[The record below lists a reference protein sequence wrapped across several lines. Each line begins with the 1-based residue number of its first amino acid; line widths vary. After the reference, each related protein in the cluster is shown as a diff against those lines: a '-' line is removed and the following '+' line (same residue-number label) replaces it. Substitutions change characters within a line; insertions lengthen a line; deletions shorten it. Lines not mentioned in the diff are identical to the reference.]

1 MDIITHKAINVQVS
15 IPKKTDEIQTFCNS
29 KQILTFGLTHLQREA
44 YSLYDAG
51 LNVFPQPIGQKGGL
65 PWKRLQY
72 SRLNRDDKNY
82 GLRNLF
88 AGECN
93 IAIMCGST
101 SNNLFVI
108 DCESTDSFLY
118 HLQQMINRDIP
129 IWAVSTARGGHI
141 YLCAKNGEVH
151 NIGLDL
157 LHDIEIKARN
167 GYVLAPP
174 SIHPSGKAYQWVSQ
188 QGDAP
193 PIVDVQEIDWLKNRH
208 HEKVQ
213 LTFDA
218 PSTSKTGNWSMCVV
232 SPASN
237 LAKETQDYL
246 HNGGHLTEGNR
257 NNRLF
262 KAACDLSGNKYSQ
275 SESEHI
281 LTPLAVMS
289 GLPAYE
295 VQATIKSA
303 YSRHRTPSNSTVAT
317 LRQSWK
323 YALLWATRHK
333 WENRTAGSDRAL
345 FIALIERARV
355 SSNENDVFRASIRE
369 LSELSSLGTTTIQR
383 GLARL
388 QEMQIIFNAGHDNTS
403 QASLWRFSNKIIS
416 VAKQIELNLNTV
428 SIPPYWLRY
437 SESVFN
443 SDIVERGALG
453 HSVLFVYEFMRTLH
467 QAMMPS
473 DMAEALGISLNQ
485 VNYALRKLKEHEL
498 VQRLDKGWY
507 LLKMTLPELE
517 TVFEHVQGKGSD
529 RAEGYRREREVF
541 AGVILFNARLKRE
554 GKIYMAAVSEQVAY
568 DNEARRI
575 LDDPLIALG
584 LELGGVLRMDEN
596 IRH

>member
-1 MDIITHKAINVQVS
+1 MVIIPHNAINVQVS
-15 IPKKTDEIQTFCNS
+15 IPKMTDENQTICNMT
-29 KQILTFGLTHLQREA
+29 QILSLGLTTLQQEA
-44 YSLYDAG
+44 YALYDAG
-51 LNVFPQPIGQKGGL
+51 FNVFPQPIGHKGGL

-72 SRLNRDDKNY
+72 SRLSRNDKNY

-93 IAIMCGST
+93 VAVMCGIT
-101 SNNLFVI
+101 SNNLFVL
-108 DCESTDSFLY
+108 DCESIEIFHY
-118 HLQQMINRDIP
+118 HLQQMIDRKLP
-129 IWAVSTARGGHI
+129 IWAVKTARGGHI
-141 YLCAKNGEVH
+141 YLCAENGEVH
-151 NIGLDL
+151 NIELGILTDT
-157 LHDIEIKARN
+157 EVKARN

-174 SIHPSGKAYQWVSQ
+174 SIHPSGVAYTWVVR

-193 PIVDVQEIDWLKNRH
+193 PIVDVNDIDWLKNRQG
-208 HEKVQ
+208 EKVS
-213 LTFDA
+213 LTYDA
-218 PSTSKTGNWSMCVV
+218 PSNSKTGDWSMCVV

-237 LAKETQDYL
+237 LAKDTKDYL
-246 HNGGHLTEGNR
+246 HTGGHLTEGSR

-262 KAACDLSGNKYSQ
+262 KAACDLSGNKYGQ
-275 SESEHI
+275 GEAEHI
-281 LTPLAVMS
+281 LTPIALMS
-289 GLPAYE
+289 GLTNYE

-303 YSRHRTPSNSTVAT
+303 YSRQRTPSKTTQAP

-323 YALLWATRHK
+323 YALLWATQRK
-333 WENRTAGSDRAL
+333 WDNRTAGSDRAL

-369 LSELSSLGTTTIQR
+369 LSELSRLGTTTIQR
-383 GLARL
+383 GLTRL
-388 QEMQIIFNAGHDNTS
+388 QEMQIIFNAGYDNTS
-403 QASLWRFSNKIIS
+403 QASLWRFSNKILS

-467 QAMMPS
+467 YPMMPS
-473 DMAEALGISLNQ
+473 DIAEALDISLNQ

-517 TVFEHVQGKGSD
+517 AVFEHVQGKGSE

-541 AGVILFNARLKRE
+541 AGVILFNARIKRE
-554 GKIYMAAVSEQVAY
+554 GKVYMAYVSQQVSYHRQVQAV
-568 DNEARRI
+568 
-575 LDDPLIALG
+575 LDDPLLMLG
-584 LELGGVLRMDEN
+584 LELGGVLRLNTDN
-596 IRH
+596 LH

>member
-1 MDIITHKAINVQVS
+1 MDIITHNAINVQVS
-15 IPKKTDEIQTFCNS
+15 IPKKTDEIQTFCNNH
-29 KQILTFGLTHLQREA
+29 QILTFGLSQLQQEA
-44 YSLYDAG
+44 YKLYDVG

-72 SRLNRDDKNY
+72 SRLNRNDKNY

-88 AGECN
+88 AGDCN
-93 IAIMCGST
+93 IAIMCGIT

-108 DCESTDSFLY
+108 DCESNDSFLY
-118 HLQQMINRDIP
+118 HLQQMVDRNIP
-129 IWAVSTARGGHI
+129 IWAAQTARGGHI
-141 YLCAKNGEVH
+141 YLYAENGEVH
-151 NIGLDL
+151 NIELGILADT
-157 LHDIEIKARN
+157 EIKGRN

-174 SIHPSGKAYQWVSQ
+174 SIHPSGVAYQWVSQ

-193 PIVDVQEIDWLKNRH
+193 PTVDVKTINWLKTRNG
-208 HEKVQ
+208 EKVP

-218 PSTSKTGNWSMCVV
+218 PSTSKTGNWSKCVI

-237 LAKETQDYL
+237 LAKETQDYI
-246 HNGGHLTEGNR
+246 HSGGSISEGNR

-262 KAACDLSGNKYSQ
+262 KAACDLSGNHYSYN
-275 SESEHI
+275 EAENI
-281 LTPLAVMS
+281 LTPIAIMS
-289 GLPAYE
+289 GLPTYE
-295 VQATIKSA
+295 IKATIKSA
-303 YSRHRTPSNSTVAT
+303 YSQQRTPSKKQTTHLNQT
-317 LRQSWK
+317 WK
-323 YALLWATRHK
+323 YALLWATRHN

-355 SSNENDVFRASIRE
+355 SSNENDIFRASIRE

-388 QEMQIIFNAGHDNTS
+388 QDMLVIFNAGYDNNS

-416 VAKQIELNLNTV
+416 IAKQIELNLNTV

-467 QAMMPS
+467 QPMMPS
-473 DMAEALGISLNQ
+473 DMSEEMGISLNQ

-507 LLKMTLPELE
+507 LIKMTLPELE
-517 TVFEHVQGKGSD
+517 TVFEHVEGKGSA
-529 RAEGYRREREVF
+529 RAEKYRAERQVF
-541 AGVILFNARLKRE
+541 AGVILFNARIKRE
-554 GKIYMAAVSEQVAY
+554 GKQYMAVVSEQLRY
-568 DNEARRI
+568 QSEAKCL

-584 LELGGVLRMDEN
+584 LELGGVLRMEDD